1 MGIIKFISKLFCKRK
16 SSTTLLEERKGKP
29 AISRQTKTE
38 KAYLLLFS
46 ASWCGPSIR
55 FKKQIEE
62 GGIDFYSYID
72 VDTNEEL
79 CTKYSIQSVPTTIL
93 MNLNGE
99 VLKRWV
105 GEDDEDPGQSKFV
118 DYIKNC
124 GYDIIEYPLVSKQ
137 APKASHL
144 QNDNSD
150 TELKADSLIERAL
163 GSPDHPIRVEKKTL
177 KDGSTY
183 TGEAYTAKDG
193 NYCPHGFGK
202 QIISKDLEITGHF
215 QHGYANGVIY
225 ANMHFAMV
233 TGRYINGRPDG
244 WIVSAENGVIFG
256 VFKGDDFVQALTEQ
270 IMWIQDEYRE
280 YHGNVIGVYPKRK
293 TIIFGQPFKAQDG
306 IVIRQA
312 IGAQFTS
319 DGDVYVGADQNGLSK
334 TGYFVKYGHDGYIT
348 IGYFVNGVLQNELT
362 WHELLSHYPNA
373 NNAKNRAIQI
383 NTTKK
388 YF

>member
-137 APKASHL
+137 AQKASHL

-244 WIVSAENGVIFG
+244 
-256 VFKGDDFVQALTEQ
+256 
-270 IMWIQDEYRE
+270 
-280 YHGNVIGVYPKRK
+280 
-293 TIIFGQPFKAQDG
+293 
-306 IVIRQA
+306 
-312 IGAQFTS
+312 
-319 DGDVYVGADQNGLSK
+319 
-334 TGYFVKYGHDGYIT
+334 
-348 IGYFVNGVLQNELT
+348 
-362 WHELLSHYPNA
+362 
-373 NNAKNRAIQI
+373 NNRLDPH
-383 NTTKK
+383 
-388 YF
+388 FL